1 MNIRIC
7 EHNKQVSAHI
17 LVSLY
22 LSHKK
27 TKLIFLRSQT
37 HKNVVN
43 GPGLKDMKK
52 LVGNIHL
59 WCRMKPGIVF

>member
-1 MNIRIC
+1 MNTRIC
-7 EHNKQVSAHI
+7 EYNKQVSAH
-17 LVSLY
+17 LLMSLY

-43 GPGLKDMKK
+43 GPGLKA
-52 LVGNIHL
+52 I
-59 WCRMKPGIVF
+59 